1 MGMAGEPNAGPMDGD
16 DAQLV
21 EVRASIPE
29 AAGLFV
35 RPDATG
41 RTPIVIVPR
50 YQNRVRNPA
59 TIAALALFGV
69 GLLAWFLPVG
79 GWVVGVAVAL
89 GVAALAAGLYH
100 AFRVAIPEG
109 VTALLARGGKH
120 QRAIGAGVYLLP
132 PTTVVSHLVT
142 ARAIPYAAPVRAA
155 ATADN
160 VRAAVDAALTF
171 VIADPYRFVYG
182 ISTSAFDQIFQA
194 ACQDALRTMVRQTT
208 AERIADLTRATTA
221 DLRAA
226 LNADVE
232 RYGVAI
238 ANVNIVS
245 AVLPDAFMRSQEAR
259 QLAVLQRAEHAEQQA
274 LLSRRQADEDELTR
288 QRALAGLARA
298 REALQAEIDRAEAR
312 RRVAEVDA
320 ETERLRLAML
330 DERLRQYPTAADW
343 EWQGEQLAVARALAA
358 NARVI
363 LQIGAVADLMGAAV
377 LDGLRRDDRPPADV
391 VAPAPRGDESDASPE
406 QPA

>member
-1 MGMAGEPNAGPMDGD
+1 MAVNPNTDETGD
-16 DAQLV
+16 YAQLV

-35 RPDATG
+35 HPDATG

-59 TIAALALFGV
+59 TIAALALFGA
-69 GLLAWFLPVG
+69 GLVAWFLPVG
-79 GWVVGVAVAL
+79 GWVVAVAVAL
-89 GVAALAAGLYH
+89 GVAALAAGLYR
-100 AFRVAIPEG
+100 AFRVEIPEG

-120 QRAIGAGVYLLP
+120 QRVIGAGVCVLP
-132 PTTVVSHLVT
+132 PATVVSHLVT

-171 VIADPYRFVYG
+171 VVADPARFVYS

-194 ACQDALRTMVRQTT
+194 ACQDALRTMIRQTPS
-208 AERIADLTRATTA
+208 ERIPDLTRATAA

-232 RYGVAI
+232 RYGVEI
-238 ANVNIVS
+238 ANVNITS

-259 QLAVLQRAEHAEQQA
+259 QLAVLQRAEQAEQQA

-330 DERLRQYPTAADW
+330 DERLQRYPAAADW
-343 EWQGEQLAVARALAA
+343 EWQGEQLSIARALAA

-363 LQIGAVADLMGAAV
+363 LQVGAAADLMGAVV
-377 LDGLRRDDRPPADV
+377 LDGLRRDGASRPDGAEPT
-391 VAPAPRGDESDASPE
+391 PRGDENDLATE
-406 QPA
+406 RPA